1 MTNDNVQ
8 ILPILNDGERN
19 VVEYDAFDW
28 AELLKEKVYEA
39 TGAARCYK
47 KTATGERLTAVKTIC
62 ESWLNALGYTEKERA
77 NLQRRENEENEKNG
91 FLRELQ
97 RVAPCPFCGA
107 DVRLVVEKKRGRI
120 KLKHKWETGCM
131 PLPSI
136 TYTSADD
143 VTEKI
148 EELVG
153 KWNTRAKLPST
164 D

>member
-8 ILPILNDGERN
+8 ILPMLNDGERN
-19 VVEYDAFDW
+19 VNGYDAFEW
-28 AELLKEKVYEA
+28 IAALKGGVCEA
-39 TGAARCYK
+39 TDAALRYAK
-47 KTATGERLTAVKTIC
+47 FDTAKELTAVKTIC

-120 KLKHKWETGCM
+120 KLQHKWETGCM